1 VQAIPQPLSEL
12 EPGRIAGI
20 YRQLRKSRED
30 SKDEPGANDFYYGE
44 MEMRRRSGP
53 LAERS
58 ILRLYWLVS
67 RYGLRAS
74 RALLALAI
82 TIAVLGAVPLALW
95 GFRPHRP
102 FGRALLFA
110 LQSSISLLRAP
121 TSQPGHETASGQLI
135 EIFLRL
141 AGPLFFGLALL
152 ALRGRVKR

>member
-74 RALLALAI
+74 PIFRVTKGLVLPAVARAR
-82 TIAVLGAVPLALW
+82 AV
-95 GFRPHRP
+95 
-102 FGRALLFA
+102 
-110 LQSSISLLRAP
+110 
-121 TSQPGHETASGQLI
+121 
-135 EIFLRL
+135 
-141 AGPLFFGLALL
+141 
-152 ALRGRVKR
+152 